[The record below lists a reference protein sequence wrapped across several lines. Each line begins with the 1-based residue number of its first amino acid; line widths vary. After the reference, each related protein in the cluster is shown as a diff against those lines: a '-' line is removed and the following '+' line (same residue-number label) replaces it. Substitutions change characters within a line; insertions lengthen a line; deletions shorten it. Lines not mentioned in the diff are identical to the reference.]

1 MSADAPPSVA
11 VACDSTDVDLAPG
24 WVTVGVDVLRATTT
38 AVTAVAAGRRCFPV
52 ASLDAAVQLR
62 ARLSNPVL
70 AGELGGVMPHGFH
83 AQNSP
88 VEMERRDDPER
99 PVILLST
106 TGTRLLCE
114 AAGAGPVFAACL
126 RNVAGQVRWLA
137 ERRRPVLLLAGESRG
152 EFRAEDRL
160 CCARIAKGLV
170 ASGYAPATPLVEALI
185 DEWGEAHDDAFLAGR
200 SVRYLRE
207 TDQYHDVEF
216 TLSHV
221 DDLDAV
227 YVLSDGEL
235 VMAGPA

>member
-1 MSADAPPSVA
+1 VSEAPPPTVA
-11 VACDSTDVDLAPG
+11 VACNSTDVDLPAG

-38 AVTAVAAGRRCFPV
+38 AVAAVAAGRRCFPV
-52 ASLDAAVQLR
+52 ASLEAAVQLR
-62 ARLSNPVL
+62 TRLSNPVL
-70 AGELGGVMPHGFH
+70 VGELGGVMPHGFH

-88 VEMERRDDPER
+88 VEMERRIDPER

-126 RNVAGQVRWLA
+126 RNVASQVRWLA
-137 ERRRPVLLLAGESRG
+137 ERRQPALLLAGESRG

-170 ASGYAPATPLVEALI
+170 AAGYVPATPLVEELI
-185 DEWGEAHDDAFLAGR
+185 DEWGEARDDAFLAGR

-207 TDQYHDVEF
+207 TGQYHDVEF
-216 TLSHV
+216 TLNHV

-227 YVLSDGEL
+227 YVLRDGEL
-235 VMAGPA
+235 CTASAE